1 MRATKETIRP
11 LGVSPPKIHGHVR
24 LELRDAKTGA
34 LKQAAERDNY
44 VTGALEALMNNV
56 AGGSEQIGDFVMP
69 VATKALGG
77 LMLFDEQLGDD
88 PAVFDFPAG
97 SAKLLGYALQDT
109 NTTNPVRGSL
119 VSSTAIAGG
128 WETTWEFLPTQA
140 NGTIKAACLTNA
152 GGGPLDRVN
161 PFLGYAGT
169 AHTLLNDSGTVL
181 NDDSRV
187 IYYDDSRGEVYYAS
201 GGTVTGST
209 FSVKIYR
216 ERLSLGGYKVG
227 DAPNTAHA
235 SELVQTVTATLPLV
249 SGDSIPLPSSLY
261 DFARAFAGIDK
272 NGLLWFVFSGT
283 RNVNHY
289 PDFYAY
295 ARLSFN
301 SGTRTFSVDGTGKE
315 SILGER
321 PHYGAAVSGSYLY
334 LQTSTTSPQWNA
346 PCNRLL
352 AVNVENLAD
361 VSGYT
366 LPSGDFFTADSS
378 FIEPQQATVPCG
390 GGLLV
395 SVRNSNNDNFAG
407 TFCPAKGLTLDGES
421 YYYGTGNAPAAFM
434 RIPSRLQAWNFANTV
449 SGAYI
454 TNYIGTVANL
464 TTPVI
469 KTAADTLRVIYTLT
483 DA

>member
-1 MRATKETIRP
+1 MIRP
-11 LGVSPPKIHGHVR
+11 LAVSPPRLHGHVR

-34 LKQAAERDNY
+34 LKQATERDNY
-44 VTGALEALMNNV
+44 VTGAIEALINNV

-97 SAKLLGYALQDT
+97 SARMLGYALQDT
-109 NTTNPVRGSL
+109 NTTNPMRGSL
-119 VSSTAIAGG
+119 ISSAAIDGG
-128 WETTWEFLPTQA
+128 WETTWEFLPSQG
-140 NGTIKAACLTNA
+140 NGTINAACLTNA
-152 GGGPLDRVN
+152 GGGSLDVIN

-169 AHTLLNDSGTVL
+169 SHKLLNDSGTVL
-181 NDDSRV
+181 NDSSRV
-187 IYYDDSRGEVYYAS
+187 IYYDDARGEVYYAKD
-201 GGTVTGST
+201 GTVTGST

-216 ERLSLGGYKVG
+216 EQLSLGAYKVG
-227 DAPNTAHA
+227 DAPNTAHT
-235 SELVQTVTATLPLV
+235 SELVQTITATFPLV
-249 SGDSIPLPSSLY
+249 SGDSIPLPTSHY

-272 NGLLWFVFSGT
+272 NGLIWFVFSGT
-283 RNVNHY
+283 RNVNLY

-295 ARLSFN
+295 ARLAFDS
-301 SGTRTFSVDGTGKE
+301 SLRTFSVDGTGKE

-321 PHYGAAVSGSYLY
+321 PHFGAAVSGGYLY
-334 LQTSTTSPQWNA
+334 LQTSTTSPEDNA
-346 PCNRLL
+346 PCDRLL
-352 AVNVENLAD
+352 AVNVDNLAD
-361 VSGYT
+361 VSGYN
-366 LPSGDFFTADSS
+366 LPSDFVFSTASS
-378 FIEPQQATVPCG
+378 FQEPQQAIVPCG

-395 SVRNSNNDNFAG
+395 SVRNSNNYNYAG
-407 TFCPAKGLTLDGES
+407 SYSPAKGLTLDGES
-421 YYYGTGNAPAAFM
+421 YLYSDANAPAAFT

-454 TNYIGTVANL
+454 TNYRGTVANL